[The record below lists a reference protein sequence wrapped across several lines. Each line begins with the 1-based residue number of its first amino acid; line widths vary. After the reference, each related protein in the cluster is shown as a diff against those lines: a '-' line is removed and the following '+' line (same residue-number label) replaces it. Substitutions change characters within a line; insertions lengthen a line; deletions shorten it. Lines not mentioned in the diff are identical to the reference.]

1 MKEKKS
7 KRRSLFGRKMQTRF
21 ERTAGKKR
29 FHKSLAEKL
38 RKYEVRAEGYEFL
51 PAMMHL
57 VKRYLAKLPAGSQ
70 NEMDKRLAAAL
81 NTIPGAK
88 KILGIA
94 VKKHEGLPRELKR
107 RVFSPAYLNLRIEQ
121 AIDTPEVASI
131 VQRANLL
138 RNLNVR
144 AVGGVLAPP
153 DRTPSKNGHNYC
165 CCSCRTPPDKQPDP
179 RPTTPPNQYEL
190 TFTKLYC
197 VDESDP
203 EFAGSD
209 EPYVVFGIITEEMA
223 EAGTAAV
230 GVHSPK
236 YEDVDDGDTRPSSG
250 DQNLRLFGFTGPR
263 AIDSSM
269 LITAAC
275 FESDG
280 GDLSETTDA
289 VRAALTTAATTAA
302 AAGGVAGWIVAG
314 AAVIGIGV
322 SYLVDLFAADDQIG
336 DTIPLSLTEAQA
348 DATTAAVNPAIFP
361 PLHFDGGD
369 DDGIYDV
376 YLKLRRV

>member
-1 MKEKKS
+1 MKEQQS
-7 KRRSLFGRKMQTRF
+7 ERRSLFGRKMPRRF

-29 FHKSLAEKL
+29 LHKSLAEKF

-57 VKRYLAKLPAGSQ
+57 VGRYLADLPAASQ
-70 NEMDKRLAAAL
+70 NEMDKSLAAAL
-81 NTIPGAK
+81 DTIPGAK
-88 KILGIA
+88 NFLGIA
-94 VKKHEGLPRELKR
+94 AKNHAGLPRELKR
-107 RVFSPAYLNLRIEQ
+107 RVFSPAYLNLKVEQ
-121 AIDTPEVASI
+121 GIDTPEVASI
-131 VQRANLL
+131 VQRANRL

-144 AVGGVLAPP
+144 AVGDVLAPP
-153 DRTPSKNGHNYC
+153 DRTPTKDGHKGC
-165 CCSCRTPPDKQPDP
+165 CCCCQAPPNNQPDP

-203 EFAGSD
+203 EFFGSD

-230 GVHSPK
+230 AVHSPV

-263 AIDSSM
+263 AIDSSV
-269 LITAAC
+269 LITASC
-275 FESDG
+275 FENDLGDVSD
-280 GDLSETTDA
+280 TTDA
-289 VRAALTTAATTAA
+289 VRSALTTAATTAA
-302 AAGGVAGWIVAG
+302 GAGGVAGWIVAG
-314 AAVIGIGV
+314 AAAIAIGV
-322 SYLVDLFAADDQIG
+322 TYLIDLFGADDQIS
-336 DTIPLSLTEAQA
+336 DAIPLSLTEAQA